1 MVKIMTTTEYI
12 HHVKQSGWKPFHRRV
27 WQRGYYERII
37 RDVQELDAIRAYITH
52 HSEHHCELDHHHTSM
67 QYREGQ

>member
-1 MVKIMTTTEYI
+1 LRQMPGM
-12 HHVKQSGWKPFHRRV
+12 PV